1 MCVQANSGFADFERA
16 LRASDEALVQF
27 YTGCV
32 PIHMKKVQTVN
43 DIMRAIQVKHNKR
56 LLQRQL
62 KFVTGCT
69 WEEVGQRV
77 DAYTARDDVVEVV
90 DLGQIGPTGNQHVF
104 VPLCLEDNGFSILN
118 QFGNQKQPHHQCDS
132 VDLAAIVRPIQPARA
147 ASHVQA
153 HEPSVPQTVPTARGR
168 KKAQPKKAAA
178 PARAAANDAT
188 EPSGRAEITAAA
200 KDAAPKQ
207 RKRKAVPTGQTEGA
221 TTEPIDTAT
230 KEKKKRKAVPTGQTE
245 GATTEPIETA
255 AKEKKKRGRP
265 KKKVLEATAASAE
278 AAAGGNDGAA
288 NGAGDEVVAAD
299 VEPTK
304 KSAGGRKKKGEPKD
318 AAAHSE
324 SVQTETEV
332 VMVPGK
338 DGPWNTD
345 NDLEAKRSRKKW
357 TFTEYDLKVFAEIRE
372 RERSGRDAEADEGN
386 QDAIV
391 DAVADGGNVSNAP
404 TPIVGESSLEPVGG
418 TGGAAREFAVDN
430 AVDIPSEQV
439 ACVLPHVQDAAGE
452 EVDEMIQPSTEKTKK
467 KKKEKSSKKK
477 KSSSK
482 KKLSENNN
490 EAREPGS
497 PLSEELV

>member
-1 MCVQANSGFADFERA
+1 MCVQTNSGFADFERA

-153 HEPSVPQTVPTARGR
+153 HGPSVPQTVPTARGR

-221 TTEPIDTAT
+221 TTEPIDTA
-230 KEKKKRKAVPTGQTE
+230 
-245 GATTEPIETA
+245 

-278 AAAGGNDGAA
+278 AAAGGDDGAA

-318 AAAHSE
+318 AAAQSE

-482 KKLSENNN
+482 KKSSENNN

-497 PLSEELV
+497 TLSEELV